1 MNRKY
6 SFDLKNLSDAKP
18 HLKSVLDPQRRV
30 VFTNFM
36 TSFESQVL
44 PEVPYLST
52 GIIHNDGNM
61 KNIIIRKGSSTA
73 IGGVID
79 FCDCVHS
86 CHIFELAVLV
96 LMAIDGVDI
105 TPAKA
110 IVQGYLEKL
119 QLPYKDLNLLY
130 YTVLGR
136 LALVYL
142 YGK

>member
-1 MNRKY
+1 M
-6 SFDLKNLSDAKP
+6 KP
-18 HLKSVLDPQRRV
+18 HLKSITDPQRRA
-30 VFTNFM
+30 VFTKIIN
-36 TSFESQVL
+36 TFESQVL

-52 GIIHNDGNM
+52 GTIHNDGNM
-61 KNIIIRKGSSTA
+61 KNIIVKQGSSTA

-96 LMAIDGVDI
+96 LMAIDGVDV

-119 QLPYKDLNLLY
+119 QLPDRDLNLLY

-136 LALVYL
+136 LALVYI
-142 YGK
+142 YGESSY